1 MKKKDGSIPPM
12 GAEVLSDEGAVIGMV
27 GQAGQVYARINHNSG
42 RLLIRWGK
50 NINQHCQVPYQ
61 IDLHSPKNVIY
72 LTKTCEEE

>member
-27 GQAGQVYARINHNSG
+27 GQGGQVYARINHNSG

-50 NINQHCQVPYQ
+50 VLINIVEF
-61 IDLHSPKNVIY
+61 LTRLIY
-72 LTKTCEEE
+72 IHLKR